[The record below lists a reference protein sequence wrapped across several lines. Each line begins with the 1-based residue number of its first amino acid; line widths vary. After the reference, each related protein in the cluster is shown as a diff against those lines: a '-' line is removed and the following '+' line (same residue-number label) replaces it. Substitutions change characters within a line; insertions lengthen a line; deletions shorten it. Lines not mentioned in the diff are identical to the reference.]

1 MKRREFLKKGVG
13 AFAIAAA
20 GTVRG
25 ANAPSNRVRLGIV
38 ACARYC
44 RGQRVLGH
52 TLKVPGVE
60 IAYACDVLESARN
73 WTATNL
79 EKVTGFRP
87 KKEKDVRKVL
97 EDKDLDGIICA
108 TPDHWHATCAV
119 LAMRAGKHVYVEK
132 PCAFCPEEGNAILR
146 AQRETG
152 KVFQMGNQR
161 RSSEYVRKAIK
172 LIHDG
177 AIGETKWGKV
187 WYMAGRKPIGNG
199 KSVAVPKDLDWE
211 LWQGPAPRTGYRDN
225 FVPYNWHWFKR
236 WGTGETGN
244 NAVHFVDLAR
254 WAMQVD
260 WPCRVTSAGGKYWLP
275 ESDDW
280 EWPDAQTATWEFPGQ
295 KFMTWE
301 CLCCTG
307 FKPYMGYGT
316 GAMVY
321 GTKGTAFFTP
331 GSGVIIDDGRGHNVQ
346 KFEPAGADKV
356 KDTTNR
362 IEGGGVTDPT
372 FYHVSNFVD
381 AVRANDPKLANSGAE
396 DGVKSTFLALSAN
409 AAQMCGQTIDV
420 DPKSGKLLSKAGA
433 EFWSREYEKG
443 WELV

>member
-1 MKRREFLKKGVG
+1 MKRREFLKKGAG

-25 ANAPSNRVRLGIV
+25 VNAPSNRVRLGII

-52 TLKVPGVE
+52 TIKVPGVE

-132 PCAFCPEEGNAILR
+132 PCAFCPEEGSAILR

-161 RSSEYVRKAIK
+161 RSSEYVQKAIK

-199 KSVAVPKDLDWE
+199 KDVPVPKDLDWD

-260 WPCRVTSAGGKYWLP
+260 WPSRVTSAGGKYYLP

-280 EWPDAQTATWEFPGQ
+280 EWPDSQTATWEFPGQ

-331 GSGVIIDDGRGHNVQ
+331 GSGVIIDDGHGHNVQ

-362 IEGGGVTDPT
+362 IEGGGITDPT

-381 AVRANDPKLANSGAE
+381 AVRANNPKLANSGAE

-409 AAQMCGQTIDV
+409 VAQMCGQTLAID
-420 DPKSGKLLSKAGA
+420 PATGRLLSKAGA
-433 EFWSREYEKG
+433 EYWSREYEKG